1 MSSPLNIAVV
11 VGSIR
16 KDSYN
21 RRFAEALAKLAP
33 DGVKFNFLRIDD
45 LPHYDQD
52 DDADNAPEVRR
63 LKAEVEAAD
72 GVLFVTPEYNRSY
85 SGVLK
90 NAIDQASRP
99 YGQAKWKGKPAAI
112 VTVSYG
118 PLSGAMAAQHLRN
131 VLAVLDMPTLN
142 QPEMYIQWKDGLVD
156 EQGNVGPAS
165 KAPRPR
171 VSRMLRRV
179 GEAGVMTISCRA
191 MKREKEKARK
201 PDTGTRRSL
210 CRGTSLKGTSH

>member
-1 MSSPLNIAVV
+1 MSALRIAVV

-21 RRFAEALAKLAP
+21 RRFAEALARLAP
-33 DGVKFNFLRIDD
+33 AGVEFNFLRIDD

-131 VLAVLDMPTLN
+131 VVAALGMPTLN
-142 QPEMYIQWKDGLVD
+142 LPEMYIQWKDGLVD
-156 EQGNVGPAS
+156 ANGDIGPAS
-165 KAPRPR
+165 REFAQTF
-171 VSRMLRRV
+171 VNAFVDWVRRF
-179 GEAGVMTISCRA
+179 
-191 MKREKEKARK
+191 KQ
-201 PDTGTRRSL
+201 
-210 CRGTSLKGTSH
+210 